1 MGGEWEFGRF
11 DTLIFRLWS
20 IVKILAILINI
31 LQDLFEALL
40 AAVWIMFPA
49 YLPNPV
55 AAMFGGGRPIDGK
68 RLWSD
73 GNRILG
79 DGKTYRGFLAGVLG
93 GVLVGSLQIVLQPSL
108 PWSWVPQHTL
118 LTVLAFAVGAL
129 TGDLIKSFFK
139 RRWDKARGEAWPVAD
154 QYDLVVGGLGLVALV
169 DPSWVLAVITPLRL
183 LLILVVTPLLHRMM
197 NILGYITG
205 IKDVPW

>member
-1 MGGEWEFGRF
+1 MGSGNLGRF

-118 LTVLAFAVGAL
+118 LTVLALAVGAL
-129 TGDLIKSFFK
+129 VGDLIKSFFK
-139 RRWDKARGEAWPVAD
+139 RRRGKARGEAWPIAD
-154 QYDLVVGGLGLVALV
+154 QYDLVVGGLGLVVLV

-197 NILGYITG
+197 NILGYVTG